1 LAIIQTSA
9 SVTKVMLGVLENA
22 YVRPPLLPI
31 SEAERNLLREALKKV
46 PREKTAHAIDV
57 GKGCSC
63 LQLVVRVF

>member
-1 LAIIQTSA
+1 
-9 SVTKVMLGVLENA
+9 MLGVLENA